1 METCSEEFTE
11 RVAIAPVL
19 KGRLEEHCAE
29 IQQPVRTVLDEA
41 VRSYLRDRRENG
53 ELQ

>member
-1 METCSEEFTE
+1 MDFYSEECME
-11 RVAIAPVL
+11 DVEIAPFL

-41 VRSYLRDRRENG
+41 IRSYLRDRREDG
-53 ELQ
+53 GFR